1 MNFVRIAKW
10 CMFLLGAAWA
20 ILSGNALISLAKA
33 FPSFG
38 PKHVDSVYM
47 FASLQGYLVVFAP
60 LIIGLVLLVSTWPE
74 AGLRTRSAKSTRT
87 DA

>member
-20 ILSGNALISLAKA
+20 VFSGNTFQFLATA
-33 FPSFG
+33 FPPSG
-38 PKHVDSVYM
+38 PEQIDSVYVL
-47 FASLQGYLVVFAP
+47 ASLQGYLVVFAP

-74 AGLRTRSAKSTRT
+74 ARLRTRSDKSTRT